1 MSSFSNGN
9 YVPSGMDFSDWVE
22 YLEEKR
28 DAERFALIDKEF
40 EEFFGEFLDLEPEE
54 EEEEEEFKLSLPE
67 EHLSFL
73 KHEADKFIDGV
84 KESLSGMT
92 KSGKLEALAE
102 MQRETRERLLFNF
115 IRDNKDE
122 VFYSV
127 LRSASNSFLE
137 EERKSQTFINL
148 HKIANAKSFDPQNE
162 ELMKAL
168 KQYDTVLKNEPWA
181 KKHSAYADK
190 WMNSKAGDKTSV
202 FTKLLDA
209 KLKVLSDFVSQEP
222 EQRKKKSP
230 KRSFDMER

>member
-28 DAERFALIDKEF
+28 DAEKFALIDKEF
-40 EEFFGEFLDLEPEE
+40 EEFFDEFLDLEPEE
-54 EEEEEEFKLSLPE
+54 EEEEFKLSIPE
-67 EHLSFL
+67 ELLSLL
-73 KHEADKFIDGV
+73 KHEADSFIDGV
-84 KESLSGMT
+84 KKSISGIP
-92 KSGKLEALAE
+92 KNGKLETLAE
-102 MQRETRERLLFNF
+102 MQSETREQLLFNF

-127 LRSASNSFLE
+127 LRSPSNSFLE
-137 EERKSQTFINL
+137 EERKSQTFINI
-148 HKIANAKSFDPQNE
+148 HKIANAKSFDPDNE

-168 KQYDTVLKNEPWA
+168 KQYDSVLKNEPWA
-181 KKHSAYADK
+181 KNHSAYVDK
-190 WMNSKAGDKTSV
+190 WMNSKAGDKATV

-222 EQRKKKSP
+222 EQTKKKSP

>member
-54 EEEEEEFKLSLPE
+54 EEEEEFKLSLPV

-92 KSGKLEALAE
+92 KSGKLETLAE

-115 IRDNKDE
+115 IRNNKDE

-127 LRSASNSFLE
+127 LRSSSNSFLE

-148 HKIANAKSFDPQNE
+148 HKIANARSFDPDNE

-181 KKHSAYADK
+181 KKHSAYVDK

-202 FTKLLDA
+202 FAKLLDA
-209 KLKVLSDFVSQEP
+209 KLKVFSDSVSSEP
-222 EQRKKKSP
+222 ERTKKTSH

>member
-28 DAERFALIDKEF
+28 DAEKFALIDKEF
-40 EEFFGEFLDLEPEE
+40 EEFYAEFFDLEP
-54 EEEEEEFKLSLPE
+54 EEEEFKLSLPE
-67 EHLSFL
+67 AHLSFL

-102 MQRETRERLLFNF
+102 MQRETRERLLLNF
-115 IRDNKDE
+115 IRDNTDE

-127 LRSASNSFLE
+127 LRSPSNSFLE

-148 HKIANAKSFDPQNE
+148 HKIANTKSFDPQNE

-181 KKHSAYADK
+181 KNHSEYADK
-190 WMNSKAGDKTSV
+190 WMNSKAGDKTTV

-209 KLKVLSDFVSQEP
+209 KLKVLSDSVSQEP
-222 EQRKKKSP
+222 EQTKKKSP

>member
-1 MSSFSNGN
+1 MSSFSNGG
-9 YVPSGMDFSDWVE
+9 YVPLGMDFSDWVE

-54 EEEEEEFKLSLPE
+54 EEEEFKLSLPV

-84 KESLSGMT
+84 KGSLSGMT

-102 MQRETRERLLFNF
+102 MQRETWERLLFNF
-115 IRDNKDE
+115 IRDNRDE

-127 LRSASNSFLE
+127 LRSPSNSFLE

-168 KQYDTVLKNEPWA
+168 KQYDSVLKNEPWA
-181 KKHSAYADK
+181 KKHSAYVDK

>member
-28 DAERFALIDKEF
+28 DAEKFALIDKEF
-40 EEFFGEFLDLEPEE
+40 EEFFDEFLDLEPEE
-54 EEEEEEFKLSLPE
+54 EEEEFKLSIPE
-67 EHLSFL
+67 ELLSLL
-73 KHEADKFIDGV
+73 KHEADSFIDGV
-84 KESLSGMT
+84 KKSISGIP
-92 KSGKLEALAE
+92 KNGKLETLAE
-102 MQRETRERLLFNF
+102 MQSETREQLLFNF

-127 LRSASNSFLE
+127 LRSSSNSFLE
-137 EERKSQTFINL
+137 EERKSQTFINI
-148 HKIANAKSFDPQNE
+148 HKIANAKSFDPDNE

-168 KQYDTVLKNEPWA
+168 KQYDSVLKNEPWA
-181 KKHSAYADK
+181 KNHSAYVDK
-190 WMNSKAGDKTSV
+190 WMNSKAGDKATV

-222 EQRKKKSP
+222 EQTKKKSP

>member
-28 DAERFALIDKEF
+28 DAEKFALIDKEF

-54 EEEEEEFKLSLPE
+54 EEEEFKLSLPK

-127 LRSASNSFLE
+127 LRSPSNSFLE
-137 EERKSQTFINL
+137 EERKNQTFINF

-162 ELMKAL
+162 ELMKDL

-181 KKHSAYADK
+181 KKHSAYVDK

-209 KLKVLSDFVSQEP
+209 KLKVLSDSVSQEP
-222 EQRKKKSP
+222 EQTKKKSP

>member
-1 MSSFSNGN
+1 MSSFSNGG

-28 DAERFALIDKEF
+28 DAEKFALIDKEF
-40 EEFFGEFLDLEPEE
+40 EEFFGEFLDLEP

-92 KSGKLEALAE
+92 KSGKLETLAE

-127 LRSASNSFLE
+127 LISPSNSFLE
-137 EERKSQTFINL
+137 EERKSQTFINI

-181 KKHSAYADK
+181 KNHFAYVDK
-190 WMNSKAGDKTSV
+190 WMNSKAGDKATV

-209 KLKVLSDFVSQEP
+209 KLKVLSDSVSQEP
-222 EQRKKKSP
+222 EQTKKKSP
-230 KRSFDMER
+230 KRRFDMER

>member
-1 MSSFSNGN
+1 
-9 YVPSGMDFSDWVE
+9 MDFSDWVE
-22 YLEEKR
+22 YLDAKR
-28 DAERFALIDKEF
+28 EALIDEEL
-40 EEFFGEFLDLEPEE
+40 EEFYNELFEP

-127 LRSASNSFLE
+127 LRSPSNSFLE

-148 HKIANAKSFDPQNE
+148 HKIANAKSFDP
-162 ELMKAL
+162 
-168 KQYDTVLKNEPWA
+168 
-181 KKHSAYADK
+181 
-190 WMNSKAGDKTSV
+190 
-202 FTKLLDA
+202 
-209 KLKVLSDFVSQEP
+209 
-222 EQRKKKSP
+222 
-230 KRSFDMER
+230 

>member
-1 MSSFSNGN
+1 
-9 YVPSGMDFSDWVE
+9 
-22 YLEEKR
+22 
-28 DAERFALIDKEF
+28 
-40 EEFFGEFLDLEPEE
+40 
-54 EEEEEEFKLSLPE
+54 
-67 EHLSFL
+67 
-73 KHEADKFIDGV
+73 
-84 KESLSGMT
+84 MT
-92 KSGKLEALAE
+92 KSEKLETLAE

-127 LRSASNSFLE
+127 LRSPSNSFLE
-137 EERKSQTFINL
+137 KKRKSQTFINL

-168 KQYDTVLKNEPWA
+168 KQYNSVLKNESWT

-190 WMNSKAGDKTSV
+190 WMNSKAGEKATV

-222 EQRKKKSP
+222 EQTKKKSP

>member
-28 DAERFALIDKEF
+28 GAERFALIDKEF
-40 EEFFGEFLDLEPEE
+40 EEFFGEFLDSEP
-54 EEEEEEFKLSLPE
+54 EEEEFKLSLPK

-84 KESLSGMT
+84 KESLSGMS
-92 KSGKLEALAE
+92 KSGKLESLAQ

-127 LRSASNSFLE
+127 LRSPSNSFLE
-137 EERKSQTFINL
+137 EERKSQTFINI
-148 HKIANAKSFDPQNE
+148 HKIANAKSFDSQNE

-168 KQYDTVLKNEPWA
+168 KLYDSVLKNEPWA
-181 KKHSAYADK
+181 KKHSAYVDK

-209 KLKVLSDFVSQEP
+209 KLKVLSDSVSQEP
-222 EQRKKKSP
+222 EQTKKKSP

>member
-28 DAERFALIDKEF
+28 DAEKFALIDKEF

-54 EEEEEEFKLSLPE
+54 EEFKLSLPE
-67 EHLSFL
+67 AHLSFL
-73 KHEADKFIDGV
+73 KHEAEKFIDGV
-84 KESLSGMT
+84 KGSLSGMT
-92 KSGKLEALAE
+92 KSGKLEVLAE
-102 MQRETRERLLFNF
+102 MQRETRERLLLNF

-127 LRSASNSFLE
+127 LRSPSNSFLE

-181 KKHSAYADK
+181 KKHSAYVDK
-190 WMNSKAGDKTSV
+190 WMNSKAGDKATV

-209 KLKVLSDFVSQEP
+209 KLKVLSDSVSQEP
-222 EQRKKKSP
+222 EQTKKKSP

>member
-1 MSSFSNGN
+1 MSSFSNGG

-40 EEFFGEFLDLEPEE
+40 EEFFGEFFDLEP

-92 KSGKLEALAE
+92 KSEKLEALAE

-127 LRSASNSFLE
+127 LRSPSNYFLE
-137 EERKSQTFINL
+137 EERKSQAFINI
-148 HKIANAKSFDPQNE
+148 HKIANVKSFDPENE

-168 KQYDTVLKNEPWA
+168 KQYDSVLKNEPWA
-181 KKHSAYADK
+181 KKHSAYVDK
-190 WMNSKAGDKTSV
+190 WMNSTAGDKTSV
-202 FTKLLDA
+202 FAKLLDA
-209 KLKVLSDFVSQEP
+209 KLKVLSDSVSQEP
-222 EQRKKKSP
+222 EQTKKKSP

>member
-1 MSSFSNGN
+1 MSSFSNGG
-9 YVPSGMDFSDWVE
+9 YVPSGMDFADWVE
-22 YLEEKR
+22 YLDAKR
-28 DAERFALIDKEF
+28 EALIDEEL
-40 EEFFGEFLDLEPEE
+40 EEFYNELFKPEK
-54 EEEEEEFKLSLPE
+54 EEEFKLSLPE

-122 VFYSV
+122 VSYSV
-127 LRSASNSFLE
+127 LRSPSNSFLE
-137 EERKSQTFINL
+137 EERKSQTFIKL
-148 HKIANAKSFDPQNE
+148 YKIANAKSFDPQNE

-168 KQYDTVLKNEPWA
+168 KQYNTVLKNEPWA
-181 KKHSAYADK
+181 KKHSAYVDK

-209 KLKVLSDFVSQEP
+209 KLKVLSDSVSSEP
-222 EQRKKKSP
+222 ERAKKPSH

>member
-1 MSSFSNGN
+1 MSSFSNGG

-54 EEEEEEFKLSLPE
+54 EEEFKLSLPE

-92 KSGKLEALAE
+92 KSKKLETLAE

-127 LRSASNSFLE
+127 LRSPSNSFLE

-168 KQYDTVLKNEPWA
+168 KQYNSVLKNESWT

-190 WMNSKAGDKTSV
+190 WMNSKTGNKTSV
-202 FTKLLDA
+202 FA
-209 KLKVLSDFVSQEP
+209 KLKVFSDSVSQES
-222 EQRKKKSP
+222 EQTKKKSP

>member
-1 MSSFSNGN
+1 
-9 YVPSGMDFSDWVE
+9 
-22 YLEEKR
+22 
-28 DAERFALIDKEF
+28 
-40 EEFFGEFLDLEPEE
+40 
-54 EEEEEEFKLSLPE
+54 
-67 EHLSFL
+67 
-73 KHEADKFIDGV
+73 
-84 KESLSGMT
+84 MT

-127 LRSASNSFLE
+127 LRSPSNSFLE

-148 HKIANAKSFDPQNE
+148 HKIANAKYFDPENE

-168 KQYDTVLKNEPWA
+168 KQYDSVLKNEPWA
-181 KKHSAYADK
+181 NKHSAYADK
-190 WMNSKAGDKTSV
+190 WMNSKAGEKATV

-222 EQRKKKSP
+222 EQTKKKSP

>member
-54 EEEEEEFKLSLPE
+54 EEEEEEFKLSLPV

-190 WMNSKAGDKTSV
+190 WMNSKAGDKTTV

-209 KLKVLSDFVSQEP
+209 KLKVLSDSVSQEP
-222 EQRKKKSP
+222 EQTKKKSP

>member
-1 MSSFSNGN
+1 MSSFSNGG

-40 EEFFGEFLDLEPEE
+40 EEFFVEFLDLEPEK
-54 EEEEEEFKLSLPE
+54 EEFKLSLPE
-67 EHLSFL
+67 AHLSFL

-84 KESLSGMT
+84 KESLSGMS
-92 KSGKLEALAE
+92 KSGKLESLAE

-127 LRSASNSFLE
+127 LRSPSNSFLE

-148 HKIANAKSFDPQNE
+148 HKIANAKSFDPDNE

-168 KQYDTVLKNEPWA
+168 KQYDSVLKNEPWA
-181 KKHSAYADK
+181 KNHSEYVDK
-190 WMNSKAGDKTSV
+190 WINSKAGDKTSV

-209 KLKVLSDFVSQEP
+209 KLKVLSDSVGQEP
-222 EQRKKKSP
+222 EQTKKKSP
-230 KRSFDMER
+230 KRRFDMER

>member
-1 MSSFSNGN
+1 
-9 YVPSGMDFSDWVE
+9 
-22 YLEEKR
+22 
-28 DAERFALIDKEF
+28 
-40 EEFFGEFLDLEPEE
+40 
-54 EEEEEEFKLSLPE
+54 
-67 EHLSFL
+67 
-73 KHEADKFIDGV
+73 
-84 KESLSGMT
+84 MT
-92 KSGKLEALAE
+92 KSGKLETLAQ

-127 LRSASNSFLE
+127 LRSPSNSFLE

-190 WMNSKAGDKTSV
+190 WINRKAGDKTSV

-209 KLKVLSDFVSQEP
+209 KLKVLSDSVSSEP
-222 EQRKKKSP
+222 ERAKKPSH

>member
-1 MSSFSNGN
+1 MNFSSQSQRKNSSFH
-9 YVPSGMDFSDWVE
+9 FHQ
-22 YLEEKR
+22 
-28 DAERFALIDKEF
+28 
-40 EEFFGEFLDLEPEE
+40 
-54 EEEEEEFKLSLPE
+54 

-84 KESLSGMT
+84 KESLSGVS
-92 KSGKLEALAE
+92 KSGKLETLAQ

-127 LRSASNSFLE
+127 LRSPSNSFLE

-148 HKIANAKSFDPQNE
+148 HKIANAKSFDPENE

-181 KKHSAYADK
+181 KK
-190 WMNSKAGDKTSV
+190 T
-202 FTKLLDA
+202 F
-209 KLKVLSDFVSQEP
+209 
-222 EQRKKKSP
+222 RI
-230 KRSFDMER
+230 R

>member
-1 MSSFSNGN
+1 M
-9 YVPSGMDFSDWVE
+9 
-22 YLEEKR
+22 
-28 DAERFALIDKEF
+28 
-40 EEFFGEFLDLEPEE
+40 
-54 EEEEEEFKLSLPE
+54 
-67 EHLSFL
+67 
-73 KHEADKFIDGV
+73 
-84 KESLSGMT
+84 
-92 KSGKLEALAE
+92 
-102 MQRETRERLLFNF
+102 RERLLFNF

-127 LRSASNSFLE
+127 LRSPSNSFLE

-168 KQYDTVLKNEPWA
+168 KQYDTVLNNEPWA
-181 KKHSAYADK
+181 KKHSAYVDK

-209 KLKVLSDFVSQEP
+209 KLKVLSDSVSSEP
-222 EQRKKKSP
+222 ERAKKPSH

>member
-1 MSSFSNGN
+1 MSSFSNGG

-22 YLEEKR
+22 YLDAKR
-28 DAERFALIDKEF
+28 EALIDEEL
-40 EEFFGEFLDLEPEE
+40 EEFYNELFEP

-92 KSGKLEALAE
+92 KSGKLEALVE

-127 LRSASNSFLE
+127 LRSPSNSFLE
-137 EERKSQTFINL
+137 EKRKSQTFINL
-148 HKIANAKSFDPQNE
+148 HKIANAKSFDP
-162 ELMKAL
+162 
-168 KQYDTVLKNEPWA
+168 KNERFCEA
-181 KKHSAYADK
+181 E
-190 WMNSKAGDKTSV
+190 
-202 FTKLLDA
+202 FL
-209 KLKVLSDFVSQEP
+209 
-222 EQRKKKSP
+222 
-230 KRSFDMER
+230 

>member
-28 DAERFALIDKEF
+28 DAEKFALIDKEF
-40 EEFFGEFLDLEPEE
+40 KEFYAEFFDLEP
-54 EEEEEEFKLSLPE
+54 EEEEFKLSLPE
-67 EHLSFL
+67 AHLSFL
-73 KHEADKFIDGV
+73 KHEADKFIDDV

-127 LRSASNSFLE
+127 LRSPSNSFLE

-148 HKIANAKSFDPQNE
+148 HKIANAKSFAPRTRN
-162 ELMKAL
+162 L
-168 KQYDTVLKNEPWA
+168 
-181 KKHSAYADK
+181 
-190 WMNSKAGDKTSV
+190 
-202 FTKLLDA
+202 
-209 KLKVLSDFVSQEP
+209 
-222 EQRKKKSP
+222 
-230 KRSFDMER
+230 

>member
-9 YVPSGMDFSDWVE
+9 YVPSGMDFSDQVE

-28 DAERFALIDKEF
+28 DAEKSALIDKEF

-54 EEEEEEFKLSLPE
+54 EEEKEFALSLPE

-92 KSGKLEALAE
+92 KSGKHESLAE
-102 MQRETRERLLFNF
+102 MQRETQGRLLFNF

-127 LRSASNSFLE
+127 LRSPSNSFLE
-137 EERKSQTFINL
+137 EERKSQTFINI
-148 HKIANAKSFDPQNE
+148 HKIANAKSFDPDNE
-162 ELMKAL
+162 ELMKTL

-181 KKHSAYADK
+181 KKHSAYVDK

-209 KLKVLSDFVSQEP
+209 KLKVLSDSVRQEP
-222 EQRKKKSP
+222 AQRKKKAH
-230 KRSFDMER
+230 RRDYDMER